1 MSAAIWWIRRD
12 LRVHDNQAL
21 TAAVAHGTVV
31 PIFVLDPAIL
41 SARFHRHAERRQA
54 FLFESL
60 RALDT
65 DLRARGAQLI
75 VMRGAPLGVLRDVM
89 QATGAR
95 AIYAEADVTPY
106 AVQRDH
112 AVAAVLP
119 LTLCAGLT
127 VRDLNHLTKPQGG
140 TYAVYTPFRKVW
152 LGSPAP
158 TRQELLP
165 APQSL
170 RMPPRTP
177 ELKMTPLPE
186 VAGVLEFAPS
196 ESAARHR
203 AAEFCTHAIFDY
215 ATARNVLGAPG
226 TSTLSPYLRFGMLSA
241 REVVVMASEA
251 ITHAP
256 TPAARAGAEMWRD
269 ELIWR
274 EFYLYVLLHHPR
286 VLHHAFNPRLRH
298 IAWRDAPGDLVAWE
312 TGQTG
317 YPVVDACMRQL
328 NTTGWMHN
336 RGRMIVASFL
346 TKDLLLDWR
355 QGEAYFMQ
363 QLLDGD
369 LAANNGGWQWTAGV
383 GTDAAPYFRI
393 FNPVLQSQ
401 KFDPAGDF
409 IRRWVPELAALP
421 NAVIHAPWLMPPLE
435 QRLHGVV
442 IGQHYPA
449 PVVDHAIVKART
461 LAAYRAAHD

>member
-12 LRVHDNQAL
+12 FRVHDNQAL
-21 TAAVAHGTVV
+21 TAAAAHGSIV
-31 PIFVLDPAIL
+31 PVFVLDPVIL
-41 SARFHRHAERRQA
+41 SARFHRHAEHRQA

-60 RALDT
+60 RALDAE
-65 DLRARGAQLI
+65 LHARGAQLL
-75 VMRGAPLGVLRDVM
+75 VLRGAPRAVLREVM
-89 QATGAR
+89 QATGAS
-95 AIYAEADVTPY
+95 AIYAEVDVTPY
-106 AVQRDH
+106 AVRRDH

-127 VRDLNHLTKPQGG
+127 VGDLNRLTKPQGG
-140 TYAVYTPFRKVW
+140 TYAGYTPFRKVW

-158 TRQELLP
+158 TRAELLP
-165 APQSL
+165 APKTL
-170 RMPPRTP
+170 RMPTLPP
-177 ELKMTPLPE
+177 ELKVNSLPE
-186 VAGVLEFAPS
+186 VMGVLKFAPG
-196 ESAARHR
+196 ESAARRR
-203 AAEFCTHAIFDY
+203 AAEFCTHAIFEY

-241 REVVVMASEA
+241 REAVVLASEA
-251 ITHAP
+251 ATRAS
-256 TPAARAGAEMWRD
+256 TPAARAGAETWRD

-286 VLHHAFNPRLRH
+286 VLQSAFNPRLRH
-298 IAWRDAPGDLVAWE
+298 IAWRDAPSDFVAWQ

-328 NTTGWMHN
+328 NTTGWLHN

-355 QGEAYFMQ
+355 EGEAYFMR
-363 QLLDGD
+363 QLIDGD

-401 KFDPAGDF
+401 KFDPTGDF

-421 NAVIHAPWLMPPLE
+421 SSVIHAPWLMSPLE

-442 IGQHYPA
+442 IGQQYPA
-449 PVVDHAIVKART
+449 PVVDHAIARART
-461 LAAYRAAHD
+461 LAAYRAARD